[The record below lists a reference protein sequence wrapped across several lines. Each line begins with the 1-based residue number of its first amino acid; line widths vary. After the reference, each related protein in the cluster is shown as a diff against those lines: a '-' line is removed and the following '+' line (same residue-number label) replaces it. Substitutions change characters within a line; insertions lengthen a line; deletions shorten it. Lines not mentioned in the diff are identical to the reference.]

1 MPARPSGRRN
11 PRDPGGVHRGQVTMM
26 SPSPAAQPASFQ
38 PIWGDHAARFY
49 AHGMDRSDY
58 GAQASAALLAALGRP
73 ASLLDLGAGAGHPS
87 LGWVAPEAPW
97 YAVEPSRYL
106 RARLGRLS
114 RTSHPR
120 LRPIDAIWQELPP
133 IPRVEMA
140 LAANTSG
147 PQEAPDRLLDL
158 MRFSATRAVAWIVP
172 AQRGPKR
179 WCLSGA
185 LPAHLHREEEKPAVA
200 SILAALGPQRQ
211 PNRTTLFPWSFF
223 ARFETPQQAFAH
235 CAMQLRLTTEDER
248 QEALREHLRVT
259 LKPLPDGGW
268 ELSAPKLSA
277 LLIWD
282 LA

>member
-1 MPARPSGRRN
+1 
-11 PRDPGGVHRGQVTMM
+11 M
-26 SPSPAAQPASFQ
+26 SPSPAAQPASFL
-38 PIWGDHAARFY
+38 PVWSDRAARFY

-87 LGWVAPEAPW
+87 RGWVAPEAPW
-97 YAVEPSRYL
+97 YAVEPNRYL

-120 LRPIDAIWQELPP
+120 LRPIDALWQELPP
-133 IPRVEMA
+133 IPQVEVA

-158 MRFSATRAVAWIVP
+158 MRFCATRAVAWIVP

-200 SILAALGPQRQ
+200 GILAALGPKRQ
-211 PNRTTLFPWSFF
+211 PSRSALFPWSFS
-223 ARFETPQQAFAH
+223 ARFETRERAYAH
-235 CAMQLRLTTEDER
+235 CAMQLRLTAEDDR
-248 QEALREHLRVT
+248 HGALRAHLREA
-259 LKPLPDGGW
+259 LKPLPDGGC
-268 ELSAPKLSA
+268 ELTAAKKSA

>member
-1 MPARPSGRRN
+1 
-11 PRDPGGVHRGQVTMM
+11 M
-26 SPSPAAQPASFQ
+26 SPSPVAQPAANQ
-38 PIWGDHAARFY
+38 PVWGDHAARFY
-49 AHGMDRSDY
+49 ACGMDRSDY
-58 GAQASAALLAALGRP
+58 GAQASTALLAALGRP
-73 ASLLDLGAGAGHPS
+73 ASLLDLGAGGGHPA
-87 LGWVAPEAPW
+87 LRWVASDAPW

-114 RTSHPR
+114 RTSHPG
-120 LRPIDAIWQELPP
+120 LRPIGALWQELPP
-133 IPRVEMA
+133 IPPVDVV

-158 MRFSATRAVAWIVP
+158 MRFCASRAVAWIVP

-185 LPAHLHREEEKPAVA
+185 LPAQLHREEERPAVA

-211 PNRTTLFPWSFF
+211 PSRTTLFPWSFS
-223 ARFETPQQAFAH
+223 ARFATPEDAFAH
-235 CAMQLRLTTEDER
+235 CAMQLRLVAGDDRREPLRTH
-248 QEALREHLRVT
+248 LREA
-259 LKPLPDGGW
+259 LKPLPDGGF

>member
-1 MPARPSGRRN
+1 
-11 PRDPGGVHRGQVTMM
+11 M
-26 SPSPAAQPASFQ
+26 SPFPAVHSASPQ
-38 PIWGDHAARFY
+38 PIWPDRAARFY

-58 GAQASAALLAALGRP
+58 GAQAASALLAALGRP
-73 ASLLDLGAGAGHPS
+73 ASLLDLGAGAGHPA
-87 LGWVAPEAPW
+87 LGWVAPESPW
-97 YAVEPSRYL
+97 FAVEPSRYL

-114 RTSHPR
+114 RTSHPG
-120 LRPIDAIWQELPP
+120 LRPIDAQWQELPP

-147 PQEAPDRLLDL
+147 PLEAAEQLLGL
-158 MRFSATRAVAWIVP
+158 MRFCATRAIAWIVP

-185 LPAHLHREEEKPAVA
+185 LPAPLHREEEKPAVA
-200 SILAALGPQRQ
+200 AVLAALGPQRQ
-211 PNRTTLFPWSFF
+211 PNRSALFPWSFS
-223 ARFETPQQAFAH
+223 ARFETREEAFAH
-235 CAMQLRLTTEDER
+235 CATQLRFTSEDER
-248 QEALREHLRVT
+248 HDALREHLRT
-259 LKPLPDGGW
+259 ALKPLAEGGL

>member
-1 MPARPSGRRN
+1 
-11 PRDPGGVHRGQVTMM
+11 M
-26 SPSPAAQPASFQ
+26 SPSPAAQPAPSQ
-38 PIWGDHAARFY
+38 PVWGDPAARFY
-49 AHGMDRSDY
+49 ADGMDRSDY

-73 ASLLDLGAGAGHPS
+73 ASLLDLGAGAGHPA

-114 RTSHPR
+114 RTGHPR
-120 LRPIDAIWQELPP
+120 LRPIDAVWQELPP
-133 IPRVEMA
+133 IPPVDAA

-147 PQEAPDRLLDL
+147 PLEAPDRLLDL
-158 MRFSATRAVAWIVP
+158 MRFCATRAVAWIVP

-185 LPAHLHREEEKPAVA
+185 LPAHLHREEEKPAVTA
-200 SILAALGPQRQ
+200 VLAGLGPQRQ
-211 PNRTTLFPWSFF
+211 PSRSALFPWSFS
-223 ARFETPQQAFAH
+223 ARFGTPDEAFAH
-235 CAMQLRLTTEDER
+235 CAMQLRLTAEDER
-248 QEALREHLRVT
+248 RDALTEHLRIA
-259 LKPLPDGGW
+259 LRPLPDGGF